1 MNYARG
7 KRGLG
12 EGWACGHG
20 AGSLAGGSRREGG
33 KVCLSPKRFQPLPRD
48 SRLYLEL
55 LGWHG
60 G

>member
-1 MNYARG
+1 MELGAW
-7 KRGLG
+7 LG
-12 EGWACGHG
+12 EA
-20 AGSLAGGSRREGG
+20 AG
-33 KVCLSPKRFQPLPRD
+33 KVCLSPERFQPLPRD